1 MIHCAIGARGDFL
14 DGMATSCQYRIC
26 EQKLNWI
33 RGFSV
38 QSSANSGARNLEDAP
53 QPMRQELV
61 DLFFGLAEHHDEE
74 VPSEHVYRVTCQSLG
89 ISSAGVPYSGFRYAA
104 GRDIGRVEWPRVYD
118 LIVRLWPDF
127 DRQALGNQFR
137 EGVNRI
143 LAAYGVAWELE
154 EDGRVSRVLPV
165 EAHARIAAAFAEL
178 SAARYSPALT
188 LFNSARNAYD
198 DRPRRDRDACAN
210 IFDALESAAKEKYGM
225 PSATFGQVVYQ
236 IRQSGPL
243 NSEVRALLGGLND
256 LRNRN
261 FGHGMTAPFGLTGPE
276 VDFAYLACIG
286 AILLL
291 VRMP

>member
-1 MIHCAIGARGDFL
+1 
-14 DGMATSCQYRIC
+14 
-26 EQKLNWI
+26 
-33 RGFSV
+33 
-38 QSSANSGARNLEDAP
+38 
-53 QPMRQELV
+53 MRQELV

-118 LIVRLWPDF
+118 LIARLWPDF

-178 SAARYSPALT
+178 GAARYSPALT

-198 DRPRRDRDACAN
+198 DRPRRDRDACSN
-210 IFDALESAAKEKYGM
+210 VFDALESVAKEKYAM
-225 PSATFGQVVYQ
+225 PIATYGQVVA
-236 IRQSGPL
+236 RL
-243 NSEVRALLGGLND
+243 RTNNAFNTDVLALLAGLND
-256 LRNRN
+256 LRNHN
-261 FGHGMTAPFGLTGPE
+261 FGHGMTVQFNFTSAE
-276 VDFAYLACIG
+276 VDFTYVACVG

-291 VRMP
+291 TRTP